1 MHAWRSISILGFLSG
16 FLLMFAAATSVQAAK
31 SVTTVISTTRSA
43 TYTPGSAGYDDVV
56 QWLKAR
62 SFDDDR
68 QPSSN
73 FDKLGTLIVVYQ
85 SAPRSNA
92 TLDPGGPMMPLPPG
106 HNGDTITISSCS
118 GGWKETW
125 SYVYVVDSTGQG
137 WVLTSYTRYHTVSCS
152 VGGQ

>member
-1 MHAWRSISILGFLSG
+1 MHTGKFFSKVAILSG
-16 FLLMFAAATSVQAAK
+16 FLLLMFAPVAGAQSKAG
-31 SVTTVISTTRSA
+31 TTVVSTTKSA

-62 SFDDDR
+62 SFDDNR
-68 QPSSN
+68 QPLSD

-137 WVLTSYTRYHTVSCS
+137 WVLTSYTRYHTTSCS
-152 VGGQ
+152 VGSQ